1 MAAAPHSLT
10 PDRHRPDRRSAVSS
24 PQARGNAMPSRSESR
39 SSSRTRSKSSQ
50 QREFQA
56 QTPAWLRSLVTL
68 QRTSNLVCFFLIAST
83 LGVYA
88 WTVYTQQMW
97 SQEYRKLETLQRH
110 ERQMTATNEALKN
123 QLAQEAERPGTGL
136 VAPNPANTIFLPPAP
151 QRQSL
156 PKPAET
162 PTSETSPTTPLGY

>member
-24 PQARGNAMPSRSESR
+24 RQPRGNAMPSRSASR
-39 SSSRTRSKSSQ
+39 SSSRTRNRSSQ

-68 QRTSNLVCFFLIAST
+68 QRTSNLVCFLLIAST

-110 ERQMTATNEALKN
+110 ERQMTAANEALKN
-123 QLAQEAERPGTGL
+123 QLAQEAELPGTGL

-156 PKPAET
+156 PKPAAT
-162 PTSETSPTTPLGY
+162 PNSETSPTTPLGY

>member
-1 MAAAPHSLT
+1 MAAAPHSLI

-24 PQARGNAMPSRSESR
+24 RRPRGNVMPSRSESH
-39 SSSRTRSKSSQ
+39 SSSRTRSRSSQ

-56 QTPAWLRSLVTL
+56 QTPAWLRSLMTL
-68 QRTSNLVCFFLIAST
+68 QRTSNLLCFFLIAST
-83 LGVYA
+83 LGAYA

-110 ERQMTATNEALKN
+110 ERQMTAANEALKN
-123 QLAQEAERPGTGL
+123 QLAQEAELPGTGL

-156 PKPAET
+156 PKPVAA
-162 PTSETSPTTPLGY
+162 PNLETSPTTPLGY

>member
-10 PDRHRPDRRSAVSS
+10 PDRHRPDRRSTVSS
-24 PQARGNAMPSRSESR
+24 RQLRGKAIPLRSESG
-39 SSSRTRSKSSQ
+39 SSSRTRSRSSQ
-50 QREFQA
+50 QRDFQA
-56 QTPAWLRSLVTL
+56 QTPAWLRSLVRL

-97 SQEYRKLETLQRH
+97 SQEYRKLENLQRN
-110 ERQMTATNEALKN
+110 ERQMTAANEALKN

-151 QRQSL
+151 QRQSR
-156 PKPAET
+156 PKPVAA
-162 PTSETSPTTPLGY
+162 PNSETSPTTPLGY